1 MNSFAKNETTGRLT
15 YGDGAGGTQ
24 LITLEHTRRG
34 VSGRF
39 GEPERRIRVRRLSG
53 CKQSADLAPRCLRSR
68 AGTCVTEGVSLV
80 FEAARSALHL

>member
-1 MNSFAKNETTGRLT
+1 MVRTACRRFENGFAKNETSGRVT

-39 GEPERRIRVRRLSG
+39 GEPERLIRVSSELRLLGWGSM
-53 CKQSADLAPRCLRSR
+53 
-68 AGTCVTEGVSLV
+68 
-80 FEAARSALHL
+80 